1 VLNSHE
7 IVRRQL
13 LHFEKMGL
21 PENME
26 IIIVDDGS
34 EPPLESNGMRNLTIH
49 ATNDFRPWTQPIA
62 RNTGVRMAKGEYVL
76 CTDIDHIVSMEAIVD
91 GLAALYDVRRFKRQ
105 FGVLDELGD
114 FTQDVEVLKEWG
126 LPQERIDKRGLRIRP
141 HSNSYIIKR
150 DLFLKLGGS
159 REDRVCFYPNRDEV
173 PLKKHIKVGA
183 RRGKWIIDPGRSMLY
198 MFPVGHFC
206 GDTDYNPFGLFHE
219 LKRDEYPKSEQ
230 LLQTEI

>member
-1 VLNSHE
+1 MLNSHE

-13 LHFEKMGL
+13 LHFRKMDL
-21 PENME
+21 PDDVE

-34 EPPLESNGMRNLTIH
+34 EPGINLFAGINHGLENCTIH
-49 ATNDFRPWTQPIA
+49 PTNDFRPWTQPIA
-62 RNTGVRMAKGEYVL
+62 RNTGVKMARGEYVL
-76 CTDIDHIVSMEAIVD
+76 CTDIDHIVSKRAIMEA
-91 GLAALYDVRRFKRQ
+91 LSLQYDVRRFRRQ

-141 HSNSYIIKR
+141 HSNSYIIRR

-183 RRGKWIIDPGRSMLY
+183 RRGKWTVDPGRSILY

-206 GDTDYNPFGLFHE
+206 GDKDYNPFGLFH
-219 LKRDEYPKSEQ
+219 LR
-230 LLQTEI
+230 T